1 MKTRK
6 IFLPVLLALAI
17 TIVYGKSQ
25 TYNSLTGPGELFKVL
40 ATQGNISI
48 QEKGSWKVISI
59 GELLYETATLK
70 VSENGYVGL
79 IHKSGK
85 TIEVKKPG
93 TYNVKELASGLTS
106 SKGGLLNKYADYVF
120 GEFAK
125 SDDKNLSKDHQNYMA
140 VTGAVERKVG
150 SYSINV
156 LSPNKSDV
164 ISNSSVT
171 LRWLSSKG
179 VNTYVVIVMNR
190 YEEPV
195 LTKETSATMLII
207 DMNKLN
213 LKDEGVYFWSVYA
226 KENPKI
232 RSHDFAI
239 SQLAKDKILLV
250 EEAFNALR
258 SELTEETAINNIIM
272 ASFYE
277 QNSLFLDAINSYE
290 EAIKIAPDVNAYKMA
305 YKNFLDRLGLGNY
318 FRYDIKK

>member
-1 MKTRK
+1 
-6 IFLPVLLALAI
+6 
-17 TIVYGKSQ
+17 
-25 TYNSLTGPGELFKVL
+25 
-40 ATQGNISI
+40 
-48 QEKGSWKVISI
+48 
-59 GELLYETATLK
+59 
-70 VSENGYVGL
+70 
-79 IHKSGK
+79 
-85 TIEVKKPG
+85 
-93 TYNVKELASGLTS
+93 
-106 SKGGLLNKYADYVF
+106 
-120 GEFAK
+120 
-125 SDDKNLSKDHQNYMA
+125 MA

-150 SYSINV
+150 SYTISV

-171 LRWLSSKG
+171 LRWLSNKG
-179 VNTYVVIVMNR
+179 VNTYVVNIMNR

-195 LTKETSATMLII
+195 LTKETTATILIV

-239 SQLAKDKILLV
+239 SHLAKDKILSV
-250 EEAFNALR
+250 EEAFNALKG
-258 SELTEETAINNIIM
+258 ELAEETAINNIIM

>member
-6 IFLPVLLALAI
+6 FLLPVLLAFAI

-25 TYNSLTGPGELFKVL
+25 NYKFLNGSGELFKVL
-40 ATQGNISI
+40 ATQGKISI
-48 QEKGSWKVISI
+48 QENGIWKAVST
-59 GELLYETATLK
+59 GDMLYETSTLK

-85 TIEVKKPG
+85 TVEVNKSGMYKI
-93 TYNVKELASGLTS
+93 KELASGLTS
-106 SKGGLLNKYADYVF
+106 AKAGLVNKYAKYIL
-120 GEFAK
+120 GELAK
-125 SDDKNLSKDHQNYMA
+125 SDDKDLSKDHQDYLA
-140 VTGAVERKVG
+140 VTGAVERNL
-150 SYSINV
+150 SAFAINV

-164 ISNSSVT
+164 INNSSIT
-171 LRWLSSKG
+171 LRWLSIEG
-179 VNTYVVIVMNR
+179 VNTYVVNIMNR

-195 LTKETSATMLII
+195 LTEETTATLLKV
-207 DMNKLN
+207 DLNKLN

-239 SQLAKDKILLV
+239 SHLAKDKISMV
-250 EEAFNALR
+250 EEAFNALKG
-258 SELTEETAINNIIM
+258 ELVEETAINNIIM

-290 EAIKIAPDVNAYKMA
+290 EAIKIAPGVNAYKIA
-305 YKNFLDRLGLGNY
+305 YKNFLDRLGLGYY